1 MIAIRLRNAFAVIES
16 QLLRLGIVNRE
27 NLMFEQLATS
37 YKYCAS
43 SADWLR
49 NACLAIET
57 EMMRLSI
64 DTWEQLPSD
73 SGIVITAVTA
83 DETRLY
89 IKASPPGEETNS
101 AIHCL
106 VNAIHPQLVRCLY
119 ADLDLGIHIVAN
131 VSGAPISP
139 DANRE
144 EELCAVGS
152 LVKVLNG
159 IDTHAGMIPL
169 DRWCKDLLHPGISLP
184 QPISVNVR
192 RCQMLLSTTPS
203 DAWLHG
209 DLHHGNIIQTSET
222 GILVAIDPKGL
233 IGEPSFDICTFV
245 RNHVPDTLDDASLS
259 AFLER
264 RIRIIGYA
272 AGYPSDRA
280 FAWAAAGNALSLL
293 WDLPGTA
300 KAMTANQRHLL
311 RILMRLNDLAERY
324 GTV

>member
-1 MIAIRLRNAFAVIES
+1 MLRLR
-16 QLLRLGIVNRE
+16 
-27 NLMFEQLATS
+27 
-37 YKYCAS
+37 
-43 SADWLR
+43 
-49 NACLAIET
+49 
-57 EMMRLSI
+57 I
-64 DTWEQLPSD
+64 DTWRQLPSE
-73 SGIVITAVTA
+73 SGIVIRAITSDKTPI
-83 DETRLY
+83 Y

-106 VNAIHPQLVRCLY
+106 VNAVHPQLVRCLY

-139 DANRE
+139 DANRA

-152 LVKVLNG
+152 LLKVLNG

-184 QPISVNVR
+184 EPISVNVR
-192 RCQMLLSTTPS
+192 RCQMLLSTTPA

-209 DLHHGNIIQTSET
+209 DLHHGNIIQNSET

-233 IGEPSFDICTFV
+233 VGEPSFDVCTFV
-245 RNHVPDTLDDASLS
+245 RNHVPDTLDNASLS

-264 RIRIIGYA
+264 RIRIIGRA
-272 AGYPSDRA
+272 AGYPMDRA
-280 FAWAAAGNALSLL
+280 FAWAAAGNALSLV
-293 WDLPGTA
+293 WDLTDTA
-300 KAMTANQRHLL
+300 KPLTENQRHLL